1 MLDSF
6 AKLKYLTYGCPGK
19 STVLPY
25 AARQLEAVASACNL
39 VNIVFDIIM
48 DREEEELLDQHTYR
62 TLDDLL
68 SGDRFPSLQ
77 SVGLHK
83 TSPPKLFPKLD
94 RLGRLYIFPQS
105 FWADPPVMLD
115 DDCRGVR

>member
-6 AKLKYLTYGCPGK
+6 ERLKYLTYGCPGK
-19 STVLPY
+19 SIVLPY

-48 DREEEELLDQHTYR
+48 DGEEAELDQHTYR

-68 SGDRFPSLQ
+68 SGERFPSLQ

-83 TSPPKLFPKLD
+83 TIPPKLFPKLD
-94 RLGRLYIFPQS
+94 RLGRLYVLPQS
-105 FWADPPVMLD
+105 FWTDLPAIPD
-115 DDCRGVR
+115 DDCRGA

>member
-1 MLDSF
+1 M
-6 AKLKYLTYGCPGK
+6 
-19 STVLPY
+19 LPY

-39 VNIVFDIIM
+39 VNIVFDIII
-48 DREEEELLDQHTYR
+48 DGGKAELDQPTHR

-68 SGDRFPSLQ
+68 SGERFPSLQ

-83 TSPPKLFPKLD
+83 TIPPKLFPKLD
-94 RLGRLYIFPQS
+94 RLGRLYILPQS
-105 FWADPPVMLD
+105 FWADPPIMLD